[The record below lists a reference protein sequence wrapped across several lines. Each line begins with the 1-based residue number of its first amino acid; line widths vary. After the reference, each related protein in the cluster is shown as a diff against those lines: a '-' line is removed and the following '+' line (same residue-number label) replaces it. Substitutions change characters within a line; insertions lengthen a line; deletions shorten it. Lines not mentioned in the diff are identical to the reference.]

1 MRLNRQI
8 LRLALPSILANVSV
22 SLVGMADMAV
32 VGHLDGTD
40 GIPVATLLGGI
51 AIGTTIFDLIYW
63 CFGFLRAGTG
73 GLTAQAC
80 GRGDSH
86 ASAQALC
93 RALYI
98 AIGAGAALILLQWLI
113 LQGAFLFIKCSPEV
127 RYLSERYFM
136 IRIWAAPAT
145 LSLFAIKGWFIGMQD
160 SGHPMETDLIVNG
173 VNITGSILLC
183 FGLPGIAGMGF
194 DGVAL
199 GTVIAQWCGLSFALA
214 MVVRH
219 HRGTF
224 AGYNFKEVFKGSLR
238 PYFEMNRDLF
248 IRSLGLIAVYI
259 GFTVISARY
268 GDTMLA
274 VSSIM
279 MKLLMIFSY
288 FTDGFA
294 YAGEALTGRFIGEKS
309 YEGLRCTIR
318 TLFKWCFGLSLLF
331 IAVYWALGTP
341 LLRMMTSDE
350 AVVEAGWEFLPWLLA
365 MPLIGCPAFL
375 WDGIYLGA
383 TASRDLRNATV
394 LCAVGFFTAWFIGIG
409 IAGGAASEQ
418 TAIHILMLAY
428 FVHLAV
434 RTVYLSLRYK
444 RCIEAHKTC
453 ESLKGRSADARQN

>member
-8 LRLALPSILANVSV
+8 LKLALPSILANVTV
-22 SLVGMADMAV
+22 SLVGMVDMAV
-32 VGHLDGTD
+32 VGHLDGSD
-40 GIPVATLLGGI
+40 NIPVAALLGGI
-51 AIGTTIFDLIYW
+51 AIGTTLFDLVYW

-73 GLTAQAC
+73 GLTAQAF
-80 GRGDSH
+80 GRGD
-86 ASAQALC
+86 AAGSAEALC

-98 AIGAGAALILLQWLI
+98 ALGAGIALILLQWLI

-127 RYLSERYFM
+127 RLLSERYFM

-145 LSLFAIKGWFIGMQD
+145 LSLFALKGWFIGMQD
-160 SGHPMETDLIVNG
+160 SVHPMETDLIING
-173 VNITGSILLC
+173 VNIAGSILLC

-199 GTVIAQWCGLSFALA
+199 GTVIAQWSGLTFALA

-219 HRGTF
+219 HRATF
-224 AGYNFKEVFKGSLR
+224 AGYNFREVFKGSLR
-238 PYFEMNRDLF
+238 PYFAMNRDLF
-248 IRSLGLIAVYI
+248 IRSLGFIAVYI

-268 GDTMLA
+268 GDTLLA

-294 YAGEALTGRFIGEKS
+294 YAGEALAGRFIGEKS
-309 YEGLRCTIR
+309 HEGLRCTVR

-350 AVVEAGWEFLPWLLA
+350 AVVEAGREFLPWLLA

-375 WDGIYLGA
+375 WDGIYMGA
-383 TASRDLRNATV
+383 TASRELRNATV
-394 LCAVGFFTAWFIGIG
+394 LCAIGFFATWFGGIG
-409 IAGGAASEQ
+409 VAGNAASNQ

-434 RTVYLSLRYK
+434 RTIYLSLHYK
-444 RCIEAHKTC
+444 
-453 ESLKGRSADARQN
+453 SLVCRV